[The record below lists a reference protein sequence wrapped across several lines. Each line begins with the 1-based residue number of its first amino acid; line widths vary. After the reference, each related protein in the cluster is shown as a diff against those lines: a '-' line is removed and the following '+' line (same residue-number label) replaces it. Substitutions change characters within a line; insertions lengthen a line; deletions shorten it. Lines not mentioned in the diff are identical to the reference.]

1 MTPFRLVTLNT
12 WKCDGPYRLR
22 LRAMANQ
29 LRGLAPDLLALQE
42 SFASL
47 DGRHDTARDLAQA
60 LDMRWVML
68 PSRSKLRWCDGEQMP
83 SHSGLA
89 LLSRWPITH
98 HVAVELPCA
107 ADDGERAA
115 LLCQVQLASG
125 SLTVANVHLTHLS
138 QMDAL
143 RHAQLK
149 TVLDHPWLGNA
160 GGASGMA
167 GAENAAVVCGD
178 FNAPLQSESL
188 CGFITAGAP
197 WLDAVSAAGMSRKVT
212 CPAAGPQG
220 QDVDH
225 VLSLKTSRLRWSRAF
240 TALEQPDPDTGV
252 LPSDHYAVCVS
263 GQFLP

>member
-1 MTPFRLVTLNT
+1 M
-12 WKCDGPYRLR
+12 
-22 LRAMANQ
+22 
-29 LRGLAPDLLALQE
+29 
-42 SFASL
+42 
-47 DGRHDTARDLAQA
+47 H
-60 LDMRWVML
+60 WVML
-68 PSRSKLRWCDGEQMP
+68 PSRSKLRWCDGEPLP

-98 HVAVELPCA
+98 HTAVELPCT

-115 LLCQVQLASG
+115 LLCQVQLPSG
-125 SLTVANVHLTHLS
+125 CLIVANVHLTHLA

-149 TVLDHPWLGNA
+149 TVLDHTWLGSA
-160 GGASGMA
+160 GGASGVA
-167 GAENAAVVCGD
+167 GAANAANAAVVCGD

-188 CGFITAGAP
+188 GGFITPAAP
-197 WLDAVSAAGMSRKVT
+197 WLDAVSAAGMSSKVT
-212 CPAAGPQG
+212 CPAAGPKA

-252 LPSDHYAVCVS
+252 QPSDHYAVCVN
-263 GQFLP
+263 GQLLP